1 MIKTEKVV
9 ALLRRQI
16 EKLEKLSG
24 EELGGYAIIISP
36 DQPEVPLEVLLLD
49 NYSDERSFLEL
60 VKGKLVT
67 AKIMT
72 EKDQFGAVGTGGAP
86 WRK

>member
-1 MIKTEKVV
+1 MIQADKVV
-9 ALLRRQI
+9 ALLKRQI
-16 EKLEKLSG
+16 EKLEKLAG

-36 DQPEVPLEVLLLD
+36 DQPEAPLEVLLLD

-60 VKGKLVT
+60 VRGKLVT
-67 AKIMT
+67 AKILT
-72 EKDQFGAVGTGGAP
+72 EKEQFGAVGTAP